1 MAASEK
7 KPQQPKGRLE
17 LMMDEFT
24 EVHGTVLVGMH
35 KELQTIRT
43 DVEKQV
49 ASQIAETL
57 KQFEKVNAKLAARAE
72 KAEMSVTKLEAKVAE
87 LKDLLRLADKVTAGL
102 QESLPAKPKNS
113 RANRERAPAPKAVTL
128 EELLRVR

>member
-1 MAASEK
+1 MAASGK

-43 DVEKQV
+43 DIEKQV

-72 KAEMSVTKLEAKVAE
+72 KAERSVTKLEAKVAE
-87 LKDLLRLADKVTAGL
+87 LKGLLRQADKVTAGL
-102 QESLPAKPKNS
+102 QEALPAKPKNS
-113 RANRERAPAPKAVTL
+113 RAKRERAPAPKAVTL